1 MAQPQV
7 VAAKFAQMRN
17 ATAAIDW
24 FRNQSIDPAAIGVFA
39 VPPGGQP
46 RAPRPGDNQRDD
58 LTWIVSLDLPNAQ
71 IERRV
76 ALDALTREGGK
87 LLHGPALESAGL
99 QFSKRA

>member
-1 MAQPQV
+1 MAQSQV
-7 VAAKFAQMRN
+7 VVAEFPQMRY

-24 FRNQSIDPAAIGVFA
+24 FRNQGIEPDAIGVFA

-58 LTWIVSLDLPNAQ
+58 LRWIVSLDVSRAK

-76 ALDALTREGGK
+76 AIDALKREGGK
-87 LLHGPALESAGL
+87 LLAHAP
-99 QFSKRA
+99 